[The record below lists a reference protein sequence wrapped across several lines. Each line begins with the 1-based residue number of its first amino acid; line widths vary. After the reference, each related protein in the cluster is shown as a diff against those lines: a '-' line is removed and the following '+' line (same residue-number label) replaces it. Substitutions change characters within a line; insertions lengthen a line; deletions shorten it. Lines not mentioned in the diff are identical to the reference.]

1 MITEEQLEKL
11 ARKYQTSL
19 FPNTIR
25 EYSQHI
31 FLEYLY
37 QEPEGDKM
45 LFKGGTALRIVY
57 GSSRFSEDLDFS
69 LAGVSSTQAKPFVEE
84 IFIRV
89 LTNLERLGVKV
100 TLGTKSGATTGGYF
114 GIASIEIVGFRPVE
128 ISINVSSR
136 QKEKIKGE
144 VENIASDFTST
155 YTLVHLPQEMIVAEK
170 IFGALRERKKPRDFY
185 DLYFMMRKNMLSSS
199 QKMRLARIKQEIMTD
214 AKNVDFRR
222 ELGAFLPANQQA
234 IIRDFAKTLEREL
247 RRQLG

>member
-1 MITEEQLEKL
+1 MITREQLEKL
-11 ARKYQTSL
+11 AREHQTSL

-25 EYSQHI
+25 EYFQHI
-31 FLEYLY
+31 FLEHLY

-45 LFKGGTALRIVY
+45 LFKGGTALRIIY
-57 GSSRFSEDLDFS
+57 GSPRFSEDLDFS
-69 LAGVSSTQAKPFVEE
+69 LTGVPPTRVKPFVEE
-84 IFIRV
+84 IFIQV

-100 TLGTKSGATTGGYF
+100 TLGTKSDATTGGYF
-114 GIASIEIVGFRPVE
+114 GAASIEIAGFRSVE

-136 QKEKIKGE
+136 RKEKIRGE

-155 YTLVHLPQEMIVAEK
+155 YTLVHLPQEMIVEEK
-170 IFGALRERKKPRDFY
+170 IFGALQERKKPRDFY
-185 DLYFMMRKNMLSSS
+185 DLYFMMRKNMLSPG
-199 QKMRLARIKQEIMTD
+199 QKTRLARIRQKIMTD

-247 RRQLG
+247 RRQMG